1 MFIVYI
7 IQSLNTGR
15 YYIGTTSN
23 LEQRLR
29 HHNSGANK
37 STCNRGPWVV
47 VYQELFEDKTKA
59 WLREKQIKKYKSGE
73 AFKKLVNNG
82 EVA

>member
-1 MFIVYI
+1 MFTVYI
-7 IQSLNTGR
+7 IQGLNTKK
-15 YYIGTTSN
+15 YYVGTTSN
-23 LEQRLR
+23 LEQRIR

-37 STCNRGPWVV
+37 STRNRGPWVV
-47 VYQELFEDKTKA
+47 VYQESFEDKTTA

-82 EVA
+82 RFA